1 MNNFQ
6 RFISIAVIVCFFL
19 PWIELDSSV
28 RQLKEGLNQMTEMF
42 GELAGKSPEYKKA
55 KEQMD
60 LVNKMDGASGYDL
73 ATTRFGEIG
82 GNLILFM
89 VPAIALFAAV
99 ANKKKGYI
107 IYPLLCGFCIFVN
120 ATYTGPIETG
130 VGLTLTY
137 LSLGIAFVVGCV
149 MPKGGADEE
158 TPESGF
164 DDESADEETETSD
177 SSETSFG
184 TDKEANTEK
193 DDRGE
198 KDNDKSSNSA
208 DGEKDGNSPTN

>member
-149 MPKGGADEE
+149 MPKDA
-158 TPESGF
+158 T
-164 DDESADEETETSD
+164 DEETEASD
-177 SSETSFG
+177 SSETSSG
-184 TDKEANTEK
+184 SDNGADTEK
-193 DDRGE
+193 DDSGE
-198 KDNDKSSNSA
+198 NDSDDSSDGA
-208 DGEKDGNSPTN
+208 DGEEDGNSPAN

>member
-1 MNNFQ
+1 
-6 RFISIAVIVCFFL
+6 
-19 PWIELDSSV
+19 
-28 RQLKEGLNQMTEMF
+28 MTEMF

-149 MPKGGADEE
+149 MPKDGTDEE

-198 KDNDKSSNSA
+198 KDNDESSNSA